1 MGANGATA
9 PIRAKGI
16 NAMSKPSPI
25 AVTVTKVIS
34 ASPETVYDLVSD
46 ITRIPEFSPENVKG
60 QWIDNVTAAAVG
72 ARFKGTN
79 RIGKTSWST
88 KPTVTVADR
97 GRHFAFKVPGKS
109 GAFWSYEFNP
119 VAEGT
124 LVTESMRQ
132 EVASPLP
139 IRIIQ
144 RHAGVTDRAS
154 HLRTGMTTT
163 LDRLAAVAQTT
174 HRPVHA

>member
-1 MGANGATA
+1 
-9 PIRAKGI
+9 
-16 NAMSKPSPI
+16 MSKPPPV

-60 QWIDNVTAAAVG
+60 EWIGTVTAPAVG

-109 GAFWSYEFNP
+109 GARWSYELSP
-119 VAEGT
+119 IAEGT
-124 LVTESMRQ
+124 LVTESMIQ

-144 RHAGVTDRAS
+144 RRAGVTNRAE
-154 HLRTGMTTT
+154 HLRAGMTTT
-163 LDRLAAVAQTT
+163 LDRLAAVAQAT
-174 HRPVHA
+174 HRSVHA

>member
-1 MGANGATA
+1 
-9 PIRAKGI
+9 
-16 NAMSKPSPI
+16 MSKPAPV
-25 AVTVTKVIS
+25 AVTVTKIIS

-46 ITRIPEFSPENVKG
+46 ITRTPEFSPENVKG
-60 QWIDNVTAAAVG
+60 EWIDATAPAVG

-88 KPTVTVADR
+88 KPTVTAADR
-97 GRHFAFKVPGKS
+97 GRRFAFKVPGKS
-109 GAFWSYEFNP
+109 GALWNYELTAI
-119 VAEGT
+119 AEGT
-124 LVTESMRQ
+124 LVTESMSQ

-144 RHAGVTDRAS
+144 RRSGVTDRAS
-154 HLRTGMTTT
+154 HLRAGMATT
-163 LDRLAAVAQTT
+163 LDRLAVVAEAT

>member
-1 MGANGATA
+1 
-9 PIRAKGI
+9 
-16 NAMSKPSPI
+16 MSKPAPV
-25 AVTVTKVIS
+25 AVTVTKIIS

-60 QWIDNVTAAAVG
+60 EWIGNTTAPAVG
-72 ARFKGTN
+72 VRFKGTN

-88 KPTVTVADR
+88 KPTVTAADR

-109 GAFWSYEFNP
+109 GALWSYEFSP

-124 LVTESMRQ
+124 LVTESMSQ
-132 EVASPLP
+132 DVASPLP

-144 RHAGVTDRAS
+144 RRSGVTDRAS
-154 HLRTGMTTT
+154 HLRAGMTTT
-163 LDRLAAVAQTT
+163 LDRVAAVAQAT
-174 HRPVHA
+174 HRPLHA

>member
-1 MGANGATA
+1 
-9 PIRAKGI
+9 
-16 NAMSKPSPI
+16 MSKPPPV
-25 AVTVTKVIS
+25 AVTVTRIIS
-34 ASPETVYDLVSD
+34 ASPETVYDLISD

-60 QWIDNVTAAAVG
+60 EWIGDVAAPAVG
-72 ARFKGTN
+72 ARFRGTN

-109 GAFWSYEFNP
+109 GALWSYEFSP
-119 VAEGT
+119 IVEGT
-124 LVTESMRQ
+124 LVTESMSQ

-144 RHAGVTDRAS
+144 RRAGVTNRAE
-154 HLRTGMTTT
+154 HLRAGMTTT
-163 LDRLAAVAQTT
+163 LDRLAAVAQAT
-174 HRPVHA
+174 HSSVHA